1 MSLRVVGNLEKFRA
15 WLASW
20 NLNSLKHAAIL
31 FAIVLIG
38 VEAMVVAYYWDAGL
52 ERLEFELAMSA
63 VIATTVGLPVILYVV
78 AQHERLR
85 LLTDRLA
92 YLSSTDQMTG
102 LLNRQ
107 TFVERLGMHFYKAGK
122 DKSCGVVAYVDADH
136 FKRLNDRFG
145 HALGDKVIQLLA
157 QHIRAG
163 TRKGDLCG
171 RLGGEE
177 FGIFLAGAT
186 LEEAGVIAERLRR
199 DVNDSDEAL
208 DMPGVSIS
216 VSIGIAAHKP
226 GENAL
231 ETMQAAD
238 RSLYAAKNEGRNAV
252 VIELKRYR
260 VA

>member
-1 MSLRVVGNLEKFRA
+1 MSLRWSGSLEKIRA
-15 WLASW
+15 WLSSW
-20 NLNSLKHAAIL
+20 SLSSLKRAALL
-31 FAIVLIG
+31 FVVVLVG
-38 VEAMVVAYYWDAGL
+38 VESMVVAYYWDAGA
-52 ERLEFELAMSA
+52 ERLEFELAMTA

-78 AQHERLR
+78 AQYEKLKRL
-85 LLTDRLA
+85 TEKLA

-107 TFVERLGMHFYKAGK
+107 TFVERLGMHYYKAGRER
-122 DKSCGVVAYVDADH
+122 SCGVVAYVDADH

-157 QHIRAG
+157 QYIRAG

-177 FGIFLAGAT
+177 FGIFLPGAT
-186 LEEAGVIAERLRR
+186 LEEAGAIAERLRR
-199 DVNDSDEAL
+199 EINASEVALNMPDVA
-208 DMPGVSIS
+208 IS

-226 GENAL
+226 GESAL

-260 VA
+260 AA